1 MGPMLWQVRAAA
13 GDGHT
18 PGDDS
23 DSDERKSII
32 DHFMGSMLWWAVNLE
47 GDGYT
52 QGEESDRDERPK
64 NRLPIVCSYFSD
76 DIIFYNHL
84 GD

>member
-1 MGPMLWQVRAAA
+1 MLWHVRAAA

-18 PGDDS
+18 SGDDS
-23 DSDERKSII
+23 DSDKRKSII
-32 DHFMGSMLWWAVNLE
+32 DHFMESILWWAVTLE
-47 GDGYT
+47 GDGYA
-52 QGEESDRDERPK
+52 QREDSDRDKRPN

-76 DIIFYNHL
+76 GIIFYNHV